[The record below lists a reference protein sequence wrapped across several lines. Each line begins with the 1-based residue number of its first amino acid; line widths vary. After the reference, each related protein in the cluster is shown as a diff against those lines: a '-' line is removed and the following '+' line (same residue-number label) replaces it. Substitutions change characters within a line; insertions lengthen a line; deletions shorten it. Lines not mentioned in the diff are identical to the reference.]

1 MKLPAQLLVKL
12 SPLVEAV
19 RGEPLAPPSLRVTDR
34 SDTRLRVESELGRF
48 ELQLPARQVQLP
60 DGRSLAFDDVQ
71 SVDVGAFPGGRG
83 DPSWSV
89 SLYLGPL
96 RRVPLG
102 RTYDD
107 GEASVI
113 AARLARLIGCK
124 VVAVSLRR

>member
-19 RGEPLAPPSLRVTDR
+19 RGEPLAQPSLRVDGR
-34 SDTRLRVESELGRF
+34 SDTTLRLVSELGRF
-48 ELQLPARQVQLP
+48 ELQLPQRQVLLP
-60 DGRSLAFDDVQ
+60 GGRSLGFDDVQ

-83 DPSWSV
+83 EPSWSV

-124 VVAVSLRR
+124 VVAVSVRR